1 MNKEVK
7 FIVRYTGG
15 NTDNHKINLYDAAT
29 SIQGLSRALAIS
41 TNAFLNDG
49 QVRTKVDK
57 IKNVEFFLKPSR
69 TGSFVENISIIFSD
83 EVITTLGAAGLVKY
97 FWDWIE
103 FTWRIASGK
112 EGANTPNEKF
122 NKNILSNNPKLKEKI
137 RSSLKDPLLNLHKPI
152 STESDIK
159 IEIRRPS
166 KGPIITF
173 DKLSYD
179 KIKSVQESEIVE
191 GIIGNVTKYNH
202 LTKYGRFYDDDKEST
217 VAFELK
223 DKSDQDLENII
234 TTSLKESSVDIES
247 GKIIM
252 NGIVQQDRNG
262 VIKKY
267 IFTSGE
273 EYDLI

>member
-7 FIVRYTGG
+7 FILRYTGG
-15 NTDNHKINLYDAAT
+15 NTDHHKINLYDAAI
-29 SIQGLSRALAIS
+29 SIQGISRALAIS

-49 QVRTKVDK
+49 EVRTRVDK
-57 IKNVEFFLKPSR
+57 IKNVDFFLKPSR

-83 EVITTLGAAGLVKY
+83 EVVSTLGAAGLITY

-112 EGANTPNEKF
+112 EGADMPKKAF
-122 NKNILSNNPKLKEKI
+122 NKKIVSKNPKLKEKI
-137 RSSLKDPLLNLHKPI
+137 KSSLKDPLLNLHKPI
-152 STESDIK
+152 STENDIK

-179 KIKSVQESEIVE
+179 KIKSVEESEIVE
-191 GIIGNVTKYNH
+191 DIIGNVTKYNH
-202 LTKYGRFYDDDKEST
+202 LTKYGRFYDDELEST

-223 DKSDQDLENII
+223 DKTDQELENII
-234 TTSLKESSVDIES
+234 TTSLKESSINYKL

-252 NGIVQQDRNG
+252 KGIVKQDRNG
-262 VIKKY
+262 VIKRY
-267 IFTSGE
+267 QFTFGE
-273 EYDLI
+273 EYDFI